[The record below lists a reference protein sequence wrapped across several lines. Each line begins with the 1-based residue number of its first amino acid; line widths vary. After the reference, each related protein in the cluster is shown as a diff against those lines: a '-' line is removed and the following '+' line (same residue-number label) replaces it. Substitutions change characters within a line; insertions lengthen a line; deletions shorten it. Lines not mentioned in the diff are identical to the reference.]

1 MIMDTDLIGTLADLG
16 GTLASLGFAGWLIV
30 HLLRLQ
36 VHEREEWM
44 EKDSQNDKAL
54 QELIA
59 KTNERSSKM
68 EESVVL
74 LTEVLRRFENK
85 LEKI

>member
-1 MIMDTDLIGTLADLG
+1 MDTDLIQSLADLG

-30 HLLRLQ
+30 YLLKLQ
-36 VHEREEWM
+36 VAERTSWM
-44 EKDSQNDKAL
+44 EKDSENDRAL
-54 QELIA
+54 QDLIG

-74 LTEVLRRFENK
+74 ITEVLRRFETK
-85 LEKI
+85 LDKI

>member
-1 MIMDTDLIGTLADLG
+1 MDTDLIGTLADLG

-30 HLLRLQ
+30 HLLRIQ
-36 VHEREEWM
+36 VHEREEGM
-44 EKDSQNDKAL
+44 AKDSQNDQAL
-54 QELIA
+54 QDLIA

>member
-1 MIMDTDLIGTLADLG
+1 MDTDLIGTLADLG

-54 QELIA
+54 QDLIA

>member
-1 MIMDTDLIGTLADLG
+1 MDTDLIGTLADLG

>member
-1 MIMDTDLIGTLADLG
+1 MDTVLIQSLADLG

-30 HLLRLQ
+30 HLLKIQ

-44 EKDSQNDKAL
+44 RKDSENDKAL
-54 QELIA
+54 QDLISR
-59 KTNERSSKM
+59 TNERSGKM

-74 LTEVLRRFENK
+74 LTEVLRRFETK
-85 LEKI
+85 LDKI